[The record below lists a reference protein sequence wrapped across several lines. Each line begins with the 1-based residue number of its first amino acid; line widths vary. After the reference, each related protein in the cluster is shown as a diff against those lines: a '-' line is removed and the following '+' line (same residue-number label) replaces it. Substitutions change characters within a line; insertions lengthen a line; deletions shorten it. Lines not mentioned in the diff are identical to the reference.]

1 MDDGSDFLT
10 EWRSS
15 KEWVTAHTSGTTGVP
30 KEIRLLKR
38 DMIASAEATCAF
50 FGIDSRSVLLS
61 PLSTDYIAG
70 KMMVVRAEISGATL
84 IQETPSMRPL
94 SQDYGCDIDL
104 LPVVPA
110 QLAALLDNPM
120 LARVRNL
127 LVGGGAIDPV
137 MEDRLR
143 DLDGVKVYVS
153 YGMTETC
160 SHIALR
166 DVTAGHDYY
175 VTLPGITVESDDR
188 GCLVARLPHF
198 SIGEVVTNDVVE
210 ILDECRFRW
219 LGRVDNVI
227 NSGGIK
233 LHPEIIERRLAG
245 IVDADFFVTGRP
257 SERWGE
263 ELVMYVE
270 GECDAEDVIEKA
282 RLRVDRFSV
291 PKEVICV
298 RRFDRTN
305 SGKVIRRLY

>member
-1 MDDGSDFLT
+1 MDDRYDFLT
-10 EWRSS
+10 EWRSP
-15 KEWVTAHTSGTTGVP
+15 EDWITAHTSGTTGTP
-30 KEIRLLKR
+30 KEIRLQKR

-50 FGIDSRSVLLS
+50 FSIDSQSVLLS

-84 IQETPSMRPL
+84 IQETPSMRPFCR
-94 SQDYGCDIDL
+94 DYGCDIDL

-110 QLAALLDNPM
+110 QLPALLDNPM
-120 LARVRNL
+120 LGRVRNL
-127 LVGGGAIDPV
+127 LIGGGAVDPV

-143 DLDGVKVYVS
+143 NLDGVKAYVS

-166 DVTAGHDYY
+166 DITAGHDYY
-175 VTLPGITVESDDR
+175 VTLPGITVENDER
-188 GCLVARLPHF
+188 GCLVARLLHF
-198 SIGEVVTNDVVE
+198 SIGEVITNDVVE
-210 ILDECRFRW
+210 ILDEHRFRW
-219 LGRVDNVI
+219 LGRIDNVI

-233 LHPEIIERRLAG
+233 LHPEIIERNLAG
-245 IVDADFFVTGRP
+245 IVEAEFFVTGRP
-257 SERWGE
+257 SVRWGE

-270 GECDAEDVIEKA
+270 GECDTEEIIEKA
-282 RLRVDRFSV
+282 RHRLDRFSV
-291 PKEVICV
+291 PKEIICV